1 MRLNKI
7 QSKFKAF
14 AVFSLWVL
22 ATLFGTYTP
31 VFGQASEATP
41 ATPAEETADEPQTDE
56 SKSKAFERLFIDSNV
71 VISNWF
77 DSVAEGID
85 LFFVNKKITDEPSKI
100 NARLINSSYLVE
112 GQGFNNTTALSV
124 SPRFHNLEKYWNLKF
139 TTYDDLEDGRG
150 VRRGYLRQTP
160 REQNYGATVGLFR
173 RLGAIR
179 VAFQP
184 RIELQDPLQVSHS
197 LGFESVWDFQ
207 KFKVNPK
214 LEFYASASKGPGTF
228 HSLNFNFFLTDVY
241 SLTWINEGDYE
252 SNLHKYSVTT
262 GFTLGQLLNE
272 TTSMGYS
279 FLTYADNRENYHM
292 NGYNISVSWYQL
304 IYNKILDYQIIPN
317 LNFTEEDEFRGR
329 AGLTF
334 QFTVYF

>member
-1 MRLNKI
+1 MRLYKI
-7 QSKFKAF
+7 QSKFYDLTYLRQF
-14 AVFSLWVL
+14 FSLLFLVVSFL
-22 ATLFGTYTP
+22 ASPSYAQSSSQSDVTSP
-31 VFGQASEATP
+31 EN
-41 ATPAEETADEPQTDE
+41 EEESDE
-56 SKSKAFERLFIDSNV
+56 SNMQAFERLFIDSNV

-100 NARLINSSYLVE
+100 NARLINASYIKE
-112 GQGFNNTTALSV
+112 GEGYINRTALSV

-139 TTYDDLEDGRG
+139 STYDELEDGRG
-150 VRRGYLRQTP
+150 VRRGFLRQTP

-173 RLGAIR
+173 RLGAVR

-207 KFKVNPK
+207 TFKANPK

-228 HSLNFNFFLTDVY
+228 HSMNFNFYLSDIY

-252 SNLHKYSVTT
+252 ANAHKYSVTT
-262 GFTLGQLLNE
+262 GLTLGQQLSE
-272 TTSMGYS
+272 TTSMSYS
-279 FLTYADNRENYHM
+279 FLTYADNRDNYHL
-292 NGYNISVSWYQL
+292 NGYNLSLSWYQL
-304 IYNKILDYQIIPN
+304 IYNKILDYQIIPH
-317 LNFTEEDEFRGR
+317 LDFKQDDEFRGR